1 MRRCACK
8 NVRGFINL
16 AAPSFEKM
24 SKFNLHGVVVCQ
36 REQGKL
42 KTQLCA
48 RIYVSYNLKN
58 GTLFFEITW
67 FAEALRSPLLI
78 TAASAL

>member
-16 AAPSFEKM
+16 VAPPFEKM
-24 SKFNLHGVVVCQ
+24 SKFDFHGAVVCQ
-36 REQGKL
+36 REQGK
-42 KTQLCA
+42 
-48 RIYVSYNLKN
+48 LKN